1 MNRRYNPCSLVMTIA
16 IAISLMLA
24 GCSSDKG
31 STPTF
36 DINAKL
42 NEAWNSFGTG
52 NYDGALATFS
62 DVLSHS
68 ASNAEALM
76 GRGWCKAFK
85 KDYTA
90 AIVDFNSSIGQT
102 STADAKMGL
111 AAVYR
116 DLPDFQ
122 ASITNASAVIA
133 ADSQYVFTRKTS
145 IDFKDAHLIKAQCY
159 FRLGK
164 SFFPS
169 AHTEVNY
176 LCTLL
181 GFSRLPAANSLPATD
196 YEKQLGQKLDDLSAA
211 IK

>member
-1 MNRRYNPCSLVMTIA
+1 MNRLYNPCSSALAAVIAVLVI
-16 IAISLMLA
+16 LE

-31 STPTF
+31 STPTY
-36 DINAKL
+36 DVNAKL
-42 NEAWNSFGTG
+42 NEAWNSFGTA

-68 ASNAEALM
+68 SGNVEALM

-85 KDYTA
+85 KDFTA
-90 AIVDFNSSIGQT
+90 AIDDFNSSISQS
-102 STADAKMGL
+102 STANALMGL

-133 ADSQYVFTRKTS
+133 ADSHYVFTKKTS

-164 SFFPS
+164 SSFPS

-181 GFSRLPAANSLPATD
+181 GFSQLPAANSLPAAD
-196 YEKQLGQKLDDLSAA
+196 YERQLGQKLDELSAA